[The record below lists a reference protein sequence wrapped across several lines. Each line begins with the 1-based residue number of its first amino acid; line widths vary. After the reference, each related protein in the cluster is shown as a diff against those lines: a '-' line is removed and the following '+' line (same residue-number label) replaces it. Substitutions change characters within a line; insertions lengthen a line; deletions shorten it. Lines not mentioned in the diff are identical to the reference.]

1 MASKLLQTKTS
12 EFLLSFEDRI
22 NALDPQA
29 PTSIDDDI
37 WLLNATDGGT
47 LTIDFSVFDT
57 KSLCFIDSTDIHC
70 DNETLRISSK
80 ILAKILFVGAQS
92 GVANKRS
99 VVIGALHS
107 VKMLFY
113 YLTEKKLGSLQANEI
128 EPFLCFYLLNDMEG
142 ARLKALIS
150 PHSYSNRPIL
160 NNLRKIKRTLY
171 RYGIEGVIDTLPDS
185 ELNTLMNSACEIM
198 LDMTFNDY
206 QEGGTFNYLGLDV
219 GKHYVDHCH
228 LFFEEHFL
236 FVLAMEA
243 TLQAAPED
251 QWREKHKKLL
261 AKILLGR
268 TLSDEKEIS
277 RVPLKTRL
285 RYESQVHDIFRQAY
299 ERNIKLSLLFQL
311 STVSHFVDLIGL
323 SNRYDAQEFIRS
335 LFIVEVFGPQAG
347 KANRSIWEEY
357 KAAVNSQGEHFLIS
371 LDAFEQ
377 HLRDFVVKNSRGL
390 PTTQNSLRYF
400 LEEKTSHLLSAFSL
414 SGVQGKKS
422 LQHIRSK
429 MHQVGALCFLAATG
443 WRRSELGFTFSDI
456 KISKNNDGLD
466 NFFTPWRFHIHWLVP
481 KTNGMTKTMR
491 EITST
496 SYILLSQLACFI
508 PSNHDAPFVGNGDFI
523 YEASK
528 LLWPDFIQNY
538 VLFDENHLVDEEHEA
553 SIQKV
558 KKEVQRTFPLYQ
570 LASNLNDLKE
580 ALNGY
585 RIDETPEEQRQ
596 LLEENLPQAMLDKLA
611 SPDIELTHKNISAI
625 KSALLRDVKYPSPHA
640 FRHMWAEAVLMR
652 YRGPVGSFIRANFQH
667 MDERFFMAYLR
678 DKDMKL
684 INEHAERSF
693 ISYVSQQYAELGR
706 DAFGESV
713 SQLPRYIELSV
724 SKTSVLSHEK
734 YLKKVAKFADERI
747 ESVKANPWGT
757 CIRRAGTDFRAA
769 CSQGGIPHT
778 HDASPKLCLGC
789 TNVDITKANL
799 RGIMVY
805 TRQEVEAC
813 LNPNLPP
820 QLKVP
825 YVDTIKRAVSAVK
838 KLKAKSSNPSRYD
851 KAIADFEEALSAANA
866 HKEGV

>member
-1 MASKLLQTKTS
+1 MASKIQQTRKS
-12 EFLLSFEDRI
+12 EFLVSFEDRI
-22 NALDPQA
+22 NALELQA
-29 PTSIDDDI
+29 PASIDDDV
-37 WLLNATDGGT
+37 WLLNLSDGGAS
-47 LTIDFSVFDT
+47 TIDFSVFDT
-57 KSLCFIDSTDIHC
+57 KSLCFMDSTDIHY
-70 DNETLRISSK
+70 DNETLSISPK
-80 ILAKILFVGAQS
+80 TLAKILFVGIVS
-92 GVANKRS
+92 CLSNLRTVY
-99 VVIGALHS
+99 IGAMHS
-107 VKMLFY
+107 IKMLFY
-113 YLTEKKLGSLQANEI
+113 YLTEKKTISLQTNEI
-128 EPFLCFYLLNDMEG
+128 EPFLCFYLLNDMEI
-142 ARLKALIS
+142 AELKALIS
-150 PHSYSNRPIL
+150 PHAYTSRPIL
-160 NNLRKIKRTLY
+160 NHLRKIKSTLY
-171 RYGIEGVIDTLPDS
+171 RYGISGVIDTLPDS
-185 ELNTLMNSACEIM
+185 ELKSKMNSACEAM

-206 QEGGTFNYLGLDV
+206 QEGGSFNYLGLDV

-236 FVLAMEA
+236 FVSAMEA

-268 TLSDEKEIS
+268 TLSEEKEIS
-277 RVPLKTRL
+277 RVPLETRL
-285 RYESQVHDIFRQAY
+285 HYESQVHDIFRQAY
-299 ERNIKLSLLFQL
+299 ESNIKLSLLFKL

-335 LFIVEVFGPQAG
+335 LFIVEVFGVQAG
-347 KANRSIWEEY
+347 KTKRSIWEEY
-357 KAAVNSQGEHFLIS
+357 KTAVKAQGEHFLIS
-371 LDAFEQ
+371 LDGFEQ
-377 HLRDFVVKNSRGL
+377 HLRDYVVKNSRAL
-390 PTTQNSLRYF
+390 PTTQDSLRNF
-400 LEEKTSHLLSAFSL
+400 LREKTSHLLSVFSL
-414 SGVQGKKS
+414 SGVRGKKN
-422 LQHIRSK
+422 LQHIRTK
-429 MHQVGALCFLAATG
+429 VHQVGALCFLAATG
-443 WRRSELGFTFSDI
+443 WRRSELGFTFSEL

-466 NFFTPWRFHIHWLVP
+466 NFYTPWRFHIHWLVP
-481 KTNGMTKTMR
+481 KTNGKSKTMR

-496 SYILLSQLACFI
+496 SYILLSQLACFL
-508 PSNHDAPFVGNGDFI
+508 PNNQDKPVMGKGDFI

-528 LLWPDFIQNY
+528 LLWPDFVQNY
-538 VLFDENHLVDEEHEA
+538 VLFYENYPAYEGHDA

-558 KKEVQRTFPLYQ
+558 KREVQRTFPLYQ
-570 LASNLNDLKE
+570 LANKSNDLKE
-580 ALNGY
+580 ASSGY
-585 RIDETPEEQRQ
+585 HSGEIPEEQRQ
-596 LLEENLPQAMLDKLA
+596 LLKENLPQAMLDKLA
-611 SPDIELTHKNISAI
+611 SPDIELTQKNVLSI

-734 YLKKVAKFADERI
+734 YLKKVTTVANERI

-789 TNVDITKANL
+789 TNADITKANL

-820 QLKVP
+820 QLKMP
-825 YVDTIKRAVSAVK
+825 HIDTIKRAVSVVK

-851 KAIADFEEALSAANA
+851 KAIADFEEALSTANA
-866 HKEGV
+866 YQEGV